1 MGKRLWLLTAAMLL
15 ALCLF
20 GCKAKIDD
28 PARYLSENAQKY
40 GYSNALS
47 ELTELSDT
55 QLEDAGF
62 LRLQQ
67 NYQGIPVYGR
77 TVVYVT
83 DERGDALTMTGNVLD
98 VDETL
103 DLTPSLSPADAMALL
118 ASQRESAVPEIG
130 EDDLCIYNLGSD
142 GASHL
147 AYQVNLGGYEILL
160 DAHSG
165 QVLAENPF
173 WFFNSTVTMDLE
185 GDNETHEDVILTESN
200 GGYQLYDPTRNITA
214 YHMTNQ
220 SEEEW
225 EACRTDGEIPDDA
238 GYEILEWHPANPLY
252 LFADSYTKRVT
263 ADAYVHTQITYDFFD
278 IVLHNPSPDGH
289 GTTTIEVYSEVELLY
304 YDNAYKDLTGNAMSV
319 TSPSANTIQ
328 LYFGEDTSGETNQSR
343 FLDVVAHE
351 YMHSVEQM
359 HSHMC
364 YTGEAGAIMEGLSDI
379 FGELVE
385 GWHYKRE
392 PDWKNGNDTISR
404 VISTPSTSQNP
415 GMYQGV
421 FWLDLGTV
429 SNSKFAHTNSTVIS
443 HAAYLMSESGGGLL
457 TLEELA
463 NLWYRAMLMMPST
476 CTFTECRERVE
487 WAALTMSELS
497 DEKRVCI
504 SEAFDRVN
512 IPSSRIVLA
521 PQGKLTVLDRLWMP
535 YDNYSISIWYY
546 DVADPEDNL
555 LAPNDIALKLLKT
568 EEVTSAEPYIM
579 DLRPGFY
586 VVELTDGADSRKTV
600 DFELFI
606 SSTGP
611 AEKEMDT
618 NFGACPLRVEVYSLG
633 TVAEGATVTAEIDGE
648 QFSAVT
654 DEFGACTFILPETA
668 REIHLTA
675 HKDGLGSDTAHMTL
689 TENDLLKRIITAEPM
704 ILPPPYAEIVTQYEQ
719 TWGSAAWRSFG
730 GGYYYGTGVFY
741 LDLLDFDGDGIDE
754 LAMGYGKGS
763 ASYSD
768 QIIEIWTMENGAPK
782 MVHRDVAMHAS
793 DISRWFCLRE
803 MDGKW
808 YVGSG
813 WVGYEV
819 NVTYYGLA
827 NGKMYQ
833 TVSFGYDIDENTGKT
848 NYMANGHEI
857 SSTEYKGYYSL
868 WQDSCEV
875 LSCLCVSGEW
885 SAMQASTD
893 STRAALG
900 LDPIS

>member
-1 MGKRLWLLTAAMLL
+1 MEKRLWLLTAAMLL

-28 PARYLSENAQKY
+28 PARYLNENAQKY

-47 ELTELSDT
+47 ELTELSNT

-67 NYQGIPVYGR
+67 NYRGIPVYGR

-103 DLTPSLSPADAMALL
+103 NLTPSLSPADAMALL
-118 ASQRESAVPEIG
+118 ASQREGAVPEIG
-130 EDDLCIYNLGSD
+130 EDDLCIYNLGDD
-142 GASHL
+142 GVSHL
-147 AYQVNLGGYEILL
+147 AYQVNWGGYEILL

-165 QVLAENPF
+165 EVLMEYDLIQTSAVTDSLKGS
-173 WFFNSTVTMDLE
+173 STTYTDVTYSQTGSE
-185 GDNETHEDVILTESN
+185 YS
-200 GGYQLYDPTRNITA
+200 LYDPIRKIECCIAVNIFDGGKLVMVGSPTVA
-214 YHMTNQ
+214 
-220 SEEEW
+220 W
-225 EACRTDGEIPDDA
+225 VDGETPDATAVDA
-238 GYEILEWHPANPLY
+238 FAN
-252 LFADSYTKRVT
+252 
-263 ADAYVHTQITYDFFD
+263 TQRAYDFF
-278 IVLHNPSPDGH
+278 
-289 GTTTIEVYSEVELLY
+289 SEVLY
-304 YDNAYKDLTGNAMSV
+304 HHSPCDDGNITTSILVGAEYVDGRDVSNNAAGGGD
-319 TSPSANTIQ
+319 PSAQTAGIIIGSN
-328 LYFGEDTSGETNQSR
+328 YSAHAAS
-343 FLDVVAHE
+343 LDLLAHE
-351 YMHSVEQM
+351 YTHCILDYHNNMLYRGESGAVE
-359 HSHMC
+359 
-364 YTGEAGAIMEGLSDI
+364 EALCDI
-379 FGELVE
+379 FGELAE
-385 GWHYKRE
+385 GWYYERRPNWCHGERNIRNPSFLFY
-392 PDWKNGNDTISR
+392 PDY
-404 VISTPSTSQNP
+404 
-415 GMYQGV
+415 YQGA
-421 FWLDLGTV
+421 FWGDPTDMSTDRG
-429 SNSKFAHTNSTVIS
+429 NIHNNSTVIS

-463 NLWYRAMLMMPST
+463 NLWYRAMLMMPAT

-487 WAALTMSELS
+487 WASLTMSELS

-504 SEAFDRVN
+504 SEAFDRVG

-535 YDNYSISIWYY
+535 YNNYSISIWYY
-546 DVADPEDNL
+546 DVPDPEDSL
-555 LAPNDIALKLLKT
+555 LPPNDIALKLLKT

-586 VVELTDGADSRKTV
+586 VVKLTDGADSRKTV

-611 AEKEMDT
+611 AEKEMET

-689 TENDLLKRIITAEPM
+689 TENDLLKRIVTAEPM
-704 ILPPPYAEIVTQYEQ
+704 ILPPPYGEIVTQYEQ

-730 GGYYYGTGVFY
+730 GGYYYGAGVFY

-754 LAMGYGKGS
+754 LVMGYGKGS
-763 ASYSD
+763 ARHDD

-782 MVHRDVAMHAS
+782 MVHRDVTMHGS
-793 DISRWFCLRE
+793 DISRWFSLRE
-803 MDGKW
+803 DDGKW

-833 TVSFGYDIDENTGKT
+833 AVSFVYDIDENTGKT

-885 SAMQASTD
+885 SAMQDRTD
-893 STRAALG
+893 STRASLG
-900 LDPIS
+900 LAPIS